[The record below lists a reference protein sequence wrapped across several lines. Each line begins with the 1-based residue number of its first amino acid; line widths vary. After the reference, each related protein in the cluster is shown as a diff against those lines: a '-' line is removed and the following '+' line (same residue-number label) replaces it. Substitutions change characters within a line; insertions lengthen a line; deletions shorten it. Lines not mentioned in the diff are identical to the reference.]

1 MPHIPKLFFKSPNIA
16 YHVVSRTALDGFVLW
31 INKKRVLVCP
41 PLLPDLLGG
50 VLGAIVG
57 FLCLIIGALIIRGLY
72 YIFVF
77 AVGGLIYVIGL
88 IIIWWEGREERKNK
102 KFKLP

>member
-57 FLCLIIGALIIRGLY
+57 FSMSYYRGSYYSRIILY
-72 YIFVF
+72 ICFCSRRSYICYWINHYL
-77 AVGGLIYVIGL
+77 VG
-88 IIIWWEGREERKNK
+88 RKRRK
-102 KFKLP
+102 KK